1 MILENLLQPD
11 LFSDTSSDCSKF
23 LQHSLLKCRSFCR
36 GTSNLNCRWI
46 ELLVMSA
53 KQCQN
58 PCPGQ
63 PLFYQDMTRHYWAV
77 KMLLLFC
84 QSINQREILGNT
96 LSPLGTQNKEYGH
109 YFADVTNQGKILSTS
124 GVSLG
129 SCWLTQLARLCG

>member
-1 MILENLLQPD
+1 
-11 LFSDTSSDCSKF
+11 
-23 LQHSLLKCRSFCR
+23 
-36 GTSNLNCRWI
+36 
-46 ELLVMSA
+46 MSA

-63 PLFYQDMTRHYWAV
+63 PLVYQDMTRHYWAV

-124 GVSLG
+124 GVMLADSV
-129 SCWLTQLARLCG
+129 SKTVWLECATMHQNNVKFQK